1 MADAD
6 QLLQAVGMVG
16 GTFTG
21 IVAVIVAW
29 GKAREMA
36 NKPLEDLKLTL
47 TTQIAS
53 VKTDLTGQINAGQ
66 SAAQTQHAALDTK
79 ISGLRREVDAINVH
93 FDPNGANI
101 RGKLTDIER
110 RLASLETATT
120 NERAELKGL
129 LTDLRPIIH
138 ELRERL

>member
-1 MADAD
+1 MADAN
-6 QLLQAVGMVG
+6 QLVQAVGMVG

-36 NKPLEDLKLTL
+36 NKPLEDLKASL
-47 TTQIAS
+47 TTQITG
-53 VKTDLTGQINAGQ
+53 VKTDLTAQINAGQ
-66 SAAQTQHAALDTK
+66 VSSQASHSNLDAKMTA
-79 ISGLRREVDAINVH
+79 LRRDVDAINVH

>member
-36 NKPLEDLKLTL
+36 NKPLDDLKVALTA
-47 TTQIAS
+47 QIAG
-53 VKTDLTGQINAGQ
+53 VKSDLTQQITVGQNASQ
-66 SAAQTQHAALDTK
+66 LSHAAHDAKLTA
-79 ISGLRREVDAINVH
+79 LRRDVDAINVH
-93 FDPNGANI
+93 FDPNGADI
-101 RGKLTDIER
+101 RGKLNNIEK
-110 RLASLETATT
+110 RLTALETATT

-138 ELRERL
+138 ELRERM